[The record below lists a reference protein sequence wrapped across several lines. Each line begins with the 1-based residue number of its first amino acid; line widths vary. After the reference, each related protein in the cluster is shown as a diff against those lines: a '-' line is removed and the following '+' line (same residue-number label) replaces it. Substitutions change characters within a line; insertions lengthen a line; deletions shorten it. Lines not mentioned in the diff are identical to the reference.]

1 MEKTKMMV
9 FRRGGKIKR
18 EENFYYKGK
27 ALEIVSYYKYL
38 GIVFSP

>member
-1 MEKTKMMV
+1 MMV

-18 EENFYYKGK
+18 EKDFYYKGK

-38 GIVFSP
+38 GIVLSPRLK